1 MDRIEIQRA
10 LYTSRN
16 EYLKSAAITRHH
28 AREIQRL
35 KELERGLDRPSLMAE
50 MFGMLG

>member
-1 MDRIEIQRA
+1 MDRIEIQQA
-10 LYTSRN
+10 LYTARN
-16 EYLKSAAITRHH
+16 GYLKSAAITRHY

-35 KELERGLDRPSLMAE
+35 KELERGLDRPSLLEE